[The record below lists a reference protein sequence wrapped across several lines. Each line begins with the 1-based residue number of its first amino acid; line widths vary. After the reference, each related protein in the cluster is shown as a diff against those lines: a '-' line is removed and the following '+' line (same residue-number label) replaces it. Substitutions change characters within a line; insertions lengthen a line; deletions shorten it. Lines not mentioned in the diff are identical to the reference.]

1 MTAELTTV
9 TAAASPW
16 EPATLWINGKKVERG
31 AKLVLLRGQE
41 NEVMV
46 EAPLEIAREL
56 NLGLAENGG
65 LTIEALPKFGE
76 WIKPVNGKFTW
87 KIRPEAGKSGRVTLV
102 FFSREVDEVW
112 EHLSLVISRDLADEV
127 TVLLDGVAIP
137 ASGVDFHGG
146 VTKTLTLSY
155 KNAEVLKGVPL
166 ALDWIPDPG
175 LVTGDLVSQPPLGQP
190 SPTHVWKLTGT
201 QVKSGTFKLKLF
213 SEGETTVLLTP
224 TNRLLERY
232 KLRFLRVIDGEYV
245 ELPVPPAVVQIPMGA
260 YFTHVRVTGPDN
272 SPISGVSV
280 TVDCSATSPTTGIT
294 NAAGIM
300 YGTVGFGVGEYELSA
315 VSTLDGKPYT
325 ASLRLDVRNW

>member
-46 EAPLEIAREL
+46 EAPPEIAREL

-127 TVLLDGVAIP
+127 TVLLDGVPLP
-137 ASGVDFHGG
+137 ASGADFHGG
-146 VTKTLTLSY
+146 VTQTLTLSY

-166 ALDWIPDPG
+166 ALDWVPDPG
-175 LVTGDLVSQPPLGQP
+175 LVTGDLVSQPPLGLP
-190 SPTHVWKLTGT
+190 SPTHLWKLTGT

-213 SEGETTVLLTP
+213 SDAGTASLLTP
-224 TNRLLERY
+224 TNRLH
-232 KLRFLRVIDGEYV
+232 
-245 ELPVPPAVVQIPMGA
+245 A
-260 YFTHVRVTGPDN
+260 
-272 SPISGVSV
+272 GVSFRFIN
-280 TVDCSATSPTTGIT
+280 T
-294 NAAGIM
+294 
-300 YGTVGFGVGEYELSA
+300 FGVDVPLPPEEIHSLAYLPFSCAARLLKSDGSPMVGVPITFTVPEHEPFTIVTNSQGSMPGHGVVYKTPGIRKIVA
-315 VSTLDGKPYT
+315 VATLPTGNATVEMLVK
-325 ASLRLDVRNW
+325 VI